1 MKLLLNIIA
10 LIALVACAA
19 PKAVETN
26 VVAASAAASTHKM
39 SDYFKESQQLNASKT
54 LKELIQTA
62 QKDSS
67 NPEPLYGIGY
77 LHMQSGINNKNAR
90 ELELAE
96 IYLKEVLT
104 KFPGNQAVLQA
115 LYNVYYDNTLQN
127 RGNDSFDNAKKIF
140 TQLPESGRANINPPS
155 LAKYAATV
163 LQQERDRQSNHQM
176 LRDILLQ
183 AIQESPQTDTS
194 YIYLAKLYSDDRYFA
209 LALATLKLGEE
220 NIQSSVEL
228 YKSIADTYVKRSEV
242 NGCNYE
248 HASDIQNS
256 GKYYQLAIPLKPDDQ
271 ALHFALSQSFL
282 DQNLNEL
289 GLNEAKIAVDLQ
301 ASSESISLNAQNL
314 SVLGYNTQA
323 VTLLQNAIGKGYGP
337 SDTGYHEI
345 YMNKGDWKNAA
356 EGFNAYVKARD
367 KFSVYDLMKNDIIA
381 QQAHVESV
389 VPIKKVLISNAWEQ
403 ALFNYWG
410 ARSSADDLKKIAYTS
425 CEKTEYYF
433 YTGYKDL
440 QAGKTA
446 QANTKFSAALGE
458 KTYRFIERPLARY
471 FLEHNSLNTTN

>member
-26 VVAASAAASTHKM
+26 VVAAFAAASTHKM
-39 SDYFKESQQLNASKT
+39 SDYFKESQQLNTSKA

-62 QKDSS
+62 QKDPS
-67 NPEPLYGIGY
+67 NPEPLYSIGY

-96 IYLKEVLT
+96 IYLREVLT

-127 RGNDSFDNAKKIF
+127 RGNDSFDNAKNIF
-140 TQLPESGRANINPPS
+140 MQLPESGRANINPPS

-163 LQQERDRQSNHQM
+163 LQQEKDRQSNHQM

-183 AIQESPQTDTS
+183 AIQESTQTDTS
-194 YIYLAKLYSDDRYFA
+194 YIHLAKLYSDDRYFA

-228 YKSIADTYVKRSEV
+228 YKTIADTYVKRSEI

-248 HASDIQNS
+248 HASDIKNS

-282 DQNLNEL
+282 DQNLNQL
-289 GLNEAKIAVDLQ
+289 GLNEAKIALDLQ
-301 ASSESISLNAQNL
+301 ASSESIGLNAQNL

-323 VTLLQNAIGKGYGP
+323 VTLLQSAIGKGYGP

-356 EGFNAYVKARD
+356 EGFDAYVKARD

-440 QAGKTA
+440 QAGNTA